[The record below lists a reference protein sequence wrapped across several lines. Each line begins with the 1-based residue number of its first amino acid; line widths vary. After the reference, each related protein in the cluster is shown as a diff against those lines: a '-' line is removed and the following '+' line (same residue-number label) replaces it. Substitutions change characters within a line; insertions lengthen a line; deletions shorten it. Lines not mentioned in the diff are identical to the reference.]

1 MKLLRILFLVLLS
14 SNICLSQTYV
24 SGTISERSAGF
35 NLLGKEKNHHLGF
48 GATFF
53 RNKGNIGEDRT
64 NFVRVPNPD
73 VYETLKAVYGTIYG
87 MYGRKY
93 KNNIVSISI
102 GMATRKWV
110 YNATASNGTN
120 YHAVKDGGTYLLYGI
135 NYMKE
140 WNTLVVGTSVD
151 NFNGISLSLGVKFKN

>member
-1 MKLLRILFLVLLS
+1 MELLRILFLVLLSS

-35 NLLGKEKNHHLGF
+35 NLLGKEKDHYLGF

-64 NFVRVPNPD
+64 NFVQVPNPY
-73 VYETLKAVYGTIYG
+73 VYETLKAVYGTTYG

-102 GMATRKWV
+102 GMATKAWV
-110 YNATASNGTN
+110 YNGKTSFCS
-120 YHAVKDGGTYLLYGI
+120 HTYRY
-135 NYMKE
+135 
-140 WNTLVVGTSVD
+140 
-151 NFNGISLSLGVKFKN
+151 